1 MLLAIQT
8 LQSKYG
14 KFITLSRLTK
24 KIIYGNI
31 YGKYYYFKCYFL
43 FTGNSGASRWEAA
56 LGHLW

>member
-24 KIIYGNI
+24 IIYGNI
-31 YGKYYYFKCYFL
+31 YGKYYNFKCYFL
-43 FTGNSGASRWEAA
+43 FTGNSGASRREAA